1 MGSAPAARNRQQ
13 RSGLFRLYLFKQRTS
28 RLRVSI
34 LKTAP
39 VTSRL
44 ERQAREGN
52 SRQISKH
59 QEPEIDFTMAREENL
74 YMARLAEETERYE
87 DLVHFMRKVVESGQE
102 LNDEERNLLS
112 VGYKNIVG
120 GFRSS
125 WRSLALIEQRDLDAG
140 SLRLDLLT
148 NYRRRLELQLEATCD
163 EVTQLIDKHLLPT
176 ATSTDCKAFYLKMK
190 ADYCRYM
197 SEVAQDEKFRTVV
210 ETAHRAYEEAYALA
224 EAELPECHPVRL
236 GIALNYSV
244 FYYEALIEPDKACE
258 LARAAIDASS
268 AVVNTLEEEQAQ
280 DTLAMMQLLQDNL
293 ELWTTETLEEGG
305 PPEDAVEE
313 QL

>member
-210 ETAHRAYEEAYALA
+210 ETAHRAYEE
-224 EAELPECHPVRL
+224 
-236 GIALNYSV
+236 
-244 FYYEALIEPDKACE
+244 
-258 LARAAIDASS
+258 
-268 AVVNTLEEEQAQ
+268 
-280 DTLAMMQLLQDNL
+280 
-293 ELWTTETLEEGG
+293 
-305 PPEDAVEE
+305 
-313 QL
+313 

>member
-1 MGSAPAARNRQQ
+1 
-13 RSGLFRLYLFKQRTS
+13 
-28 RLRVSI
+28 
-34 LKTAP
+34 
-39 VTSRL
+39 
-44 ERQAREGN
+44 
-52 SRQISKH
+52 
-59 QEPEIDFTMAREENL
+59 MAREDSL

-87 DLVHFMRKVVESGQE
+87 DLVFFMKKVVEAGQE

-120 GFRSS
+120 GFRTS
-125 WRSLALIEQRDLDAG
+125 WRSLALIEQRDLEAG

-148 NYRRRLELQLEATCD
+148 NYRRRLELQLQATCD
-163 EVTQLIDKHLLPT
+163 EVTQLVDKLFLRIDTVCAALLIFT
-176 ATSTDCKAFYLKMK
+176 FDLLRTSFFPPWRRLSC
-190 ADYCRYM
+190 
-197 SEVAQDEKFRTVV
+197 QDEKFRTVV

-244 FYYEALIEPDKACE
+244 FYYEALIEPDKACD

-268 AVVNTLEEEQAQ
+268 AVVHTLGEDQAK

-305 PPEDAVEE
+305 PPEEAVEE

>member
-52 SRQISKH
+52 SRQKSKH

-140 SLRLDLLT
+140 SLRLTQATRSRLSFRLST
-148 NYRRRLELQLEATCD
+148 RCARNSHCRGTVLRENRRFCEA
-163 EVTQLIDKHLLPT
+163 
-176 ATSTDCKAFYLKMK
+176 AA
-190 ADYCRYM
+190 
-197 SEVAQDEKFRTVV
+197 V
-210 ETAHRAYEEAYALA
+210 ETKPRRIWSFRNKVTLSME
-224 EAELPECHPVRL
+224 
-236 GIALNYSV
+236 G
-244 FYYEALIEPDKACE
+244 KG
-258 LARAAIDASS
+258 AST
-268 AVVNTLEEEQAQ
+268 N
-280 DTLAMMQLLQDNL
+280 
-293 ELWTTETLEEGG
+293 
-305 PPEDAVEE
+305 
-313 QL
+313 

>member
-1 MGSAPAARNRQQ
+1 
-13 RSGLFRLYLFKQRTS
+13 
-28 RLRVSI
+28 
-34 LKTAP
+34 
-39 VTSRL
+39 
-44 ERQAREGN
+44 
-52 SRQISKH
+52 
-59 QEPEIDFTMAREENL
+59 MAREENL